1 MRLSCQACG
10 AAISLDA
17 AIGHEG
23 ASEAVKIALQLPSP
37 LGKLLIQYVGMFR
50 PAKRQLTMDR
60 LASLL
65 GDLLQMI
72 DEGKIERG
80 GRTYSAP
87 LTYWQQA
94 IEDMLAKRE
103 QLTLPLKSHGYLLTI
118 IAGYAEKAD
127 AAAEKAA
134 EDRKR
139 SGAPPKESGNKT
151 TVKNMPE
158 HIRAQLQEFVKK
170 GGSKNGNQA

>member
-23 ASEAVKIALQLPSP
+23 ASEAVRIALQLPSP
-37 LGKLLIQYVGMFR
+37 LGKALIQYVGLFR

-65 GDLLQMI
+65 GELLLMI

-80 GRTYSAP
+80 GRTFSAP
-87 LTYWQQA
+87 LAYWQQA
-94 IEDMLAKRE
+94 LDDMLVKRE
-103 QLTLPLKSHGYLLTI
+103 QLSLPLKSHGYLLTI
-118 IAGYAEKAD
+118 IAGFAEKAD

-134 EDRKR
+134 EERKR
-139 SGAPPKESGNKT
+139 TGAPPAGPST
-151 TVKNMPE
+151 SVVKNMPD
-158 HIRAQLQEFVKK
+158 HIRAQLQQFTKK